1 MPRILV
7 IDADRDGLQS
17 LKRALGEAGFTD
29 VAAVPSGSFALT
41 MIERDRPDLIV
52 SHATI
57 PDIDGFELCSIVRSD
72 PALGNI
78 LFLLLVGAEVELPEG
93 VLETGPDRCLVGE
106 FTEDTIVGEVKSL
119 LSRLPQ
125 VAEPAPAA
133 AAPPAPAPMP
143 TEAAAA
149 PDEAGT
155 LRGSLGVMDLPDV
168 AQAIG
173 LANKTGQLTVALAAG
188 AGSVVFERGRVVHAE
203 FGALKA
209 EAAFAALVVA
219 AHGDAG
225 GTFCFS
231 PLEEVSPSIARSMNR
246 TIDQLLLS
254 VAAEID
260 EGRTAR
266 R

>member
-7 IDADRDGLQS
+7 IDADRDSLQS
-17 LKRALGEAGFTD
+17 LQRALGEAGFTD

-78 LFLLLVGAEVELPEG
+78 LFLLLVGADVELPEG
-93 VLETGPDRCLVGE
+93 ALETGPDRCLVGE
-106 FTEDTIVGEVKSL
+106 FNADTIVAEVKSL

-125 VAEPAPAA
+125 VAEPAAAPAA
-133 AAPPAPAPMP
+133 AAT

-173 LANKTGQLTVALAAG
+173 LAAKTGQLAVALAAG
-188 AGSVVFERGRVVHAE
+188 PGSVVFERGRVVHAE

-219 AHGDAG
+219 AHGDAA
-225 GTFCFS
+225 GTFCFT
-231 PLEEVSPSIARSMNR
+231 PLEEVSPSIARSMDR
-246 TIDQLLLS
+246 TIEQLLLS